1 MDDDAVSLLLGLG
14 GVVDGA
20 DDRLVPITE
29 EERSN
34 NRCTCIVAGVI
45 FV

>member
-20 DDRLVPITE
+20 DDRHVPITE
-29 EERSN
+29 EERLRN

-45 FV
+45 V